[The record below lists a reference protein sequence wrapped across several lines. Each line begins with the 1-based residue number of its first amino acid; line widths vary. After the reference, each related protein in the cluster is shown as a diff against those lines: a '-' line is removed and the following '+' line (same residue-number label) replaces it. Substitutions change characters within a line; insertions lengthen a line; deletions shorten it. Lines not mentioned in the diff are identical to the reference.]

1 MEPVQG
7 IKRIEKNFS
16 EVLFLLDNIDDEN
29 FNGKISRINF
39 LYEDI
44 SKQKEILKSNFGLEE
59 LKKYNKF
66 LTDKAKVIKEKFDNI
81 IAEKSE
87 KSISL
92 KKELFLINNKKKLI
106 NYK

>member
-1 MEPVQG
+1 MEPVNG

-16 EVLFLLDNIDDEN
+16 EVLFLLENIDDEN
-29 FNGKISRINF
+29 FNRKISRINF

-44 SKQKEILKSNFGLEE
+44 SKQKEILKLQFSLEE
-59 LKKYNKF
+59 LKKYDKF
-66 LTDKAKVIKEKFDNI
+66 LTAKAKVIKEKFDNI
-81 IAEKSE
+81 IAKKSK